1 MLTQKLQCALGLPK
15 TSKMLPSP
23 SLKIYIAFE
32 AQPRLSLK
40 NFYTLLPRIN
50 LEVNSNPCF
59 KVSLEIQGIS

>member
-1 MLTQKLQCALGLPK
+1 MVLSNSGCQLGLPK

-32 AQPRLSLK
+32 AQPHLSLE

-50 LEVNSNPCF
+50 LEVNSNPRF